1 MRPDDDDEVLTLH
14 PAAPAW
20 AAAVGAPTAA
30 LVLISL
36 AAARGGLERTD
47 ADPISP
53 WVVAAVTLAGAAWLA
68 WRAVTQGAVLDHD
81 GLRSRNVTG
90 TLFVAWSDVEEL
102 RVVTR
107 GGLSFVEARVVGVRR
122 WARIGAATRLVGEGA
137 DEVRR
142 AIERH
147 RRAGALLDPGWP

>member
-20 AAAVGAPTAA
+20 AVAVAAPAAA
-30 LVLISL
+30 LVLISV
-36 AAARGGLERTD
+36 AAARNGLERTD
-47 ADPISP
+47 ADPVSP
-53 WVVAAVTLAGAAWLA
+53 WIVAVITVLGASWLG
-68 WRAVTQGAVLDHD
+68 WRAVTQGAVLDRD

-90 TLFVAWSDVEEL
+90 TLRAGWPDVEEL

-122 WARIGAATRLVGEGA
+122 WARIGAATRFAGEGA
-137 DEVRR
+137 EEVRR
-142 AIERH
+142 ALERH
-147 RRAGALLDPGWP
+147 GEAGALLDPGWP